1 MSIKQTVW
9 VALACACVAAGTG
22 SWAQSAN
29 SPPAS
34 PAEISTPSG
43 PVGEWLVEKALARIK
58 IVDCSGSLWGVVSW
72 ESTPGVDSKNPDPA
86 LRTRPTLGMPIL
98 LGMTQAKA
106 NRWDG
111 KIYNS
116 EDGRTYS
123 ANISMRNPDTL
134 RVEGCV
140 IGILCG
146 GENWT
151 RVQPPTPTPLAA
163 PAKSSPSSGRN
174 KPASAGNSISDA
186 TAANTPPVDD
196 VCLRVAGA
204 SGLPHERGLK

>member
-1 MSIKQTVW
+1 MSTKQAIW
-9 VALACACVAAGTG
+9 AALVCLCAAGADT
-22 SWAQSAN
+22 WAQAPT
-29 SPPAS
+29 PPVL
-34 PAEISTPSG
+34 EISAPSG
-43 PVGEWLVEKALARIK
+43 PSGEWLVEKAVARIK
-58 IVDCSGSLWGVVSW
+58 IVDCNGSFWGVVSW
-72 ESTPGVDSKNPDPA
+72 EAKPGVDGKNPDEA

-98 LGMTQAKA
+98 LGMTQAKE

-151 RVQPPTPTPLAA
+151 RFLPPTPAPAVAPSKSIQPNARNKSASTNNAASGTADASAA
-163 PAKSSPSSGRN
+163 PA
-174 KPASAGNSISDA
+174 
-186 TAANTPPVDD
+186 DD
-196 VCLRVAGA
+196 ICLRVTGTP
-204 SGLPHERGLK
+204 GLTHEGGLK